1 MRLFLNNWQ
10 SLSHVWLFVTTWT
23 AACQAPLSMEFSR
36 QYQIVGHQSLGAAP
50 TSSMASNIGLP
61 QWPSSIESTSKAGDV
76 GLIPGSGRS
85 LGGGNGNPLQY
96 SYMKNPLDRGA
107 WWAAIY
113 GVTRSRTRLKRLNSS
128 SSSSGFAIH
137 SHESAMG
144 VHVSPILKPV
154 PTFFPI
160 PSLSVVP
167 VHWPWGLCLRHRTCT
182 CNLFHIW

>member
-1 MRLFLNNWQ
+1 MLENCYPSFFYYFKPRSINSFHFYQVHLMRLFLNNWQ

-36 QYQIVGHQSLGAAP
+36 QYQIVGHQSLEAAP

-107 WWAAIY
+107 SWATVH
-113 GVTRSRTRLKRLNSS
+113 GVAKSQTCLSDRTSTHLWLLMPPLKQ
-128 SSSSGFAIH
+128 
-137 SHESAMG
+137 
-144 VHVSPILKPV
+144 VQ
-154 PTFFPI
+154 FPQ
-160 PSLSVVP
+160 LL
-167 VHWPWGLCLRHRTCT
+167 HL
-182 CNLFHIW
+182 